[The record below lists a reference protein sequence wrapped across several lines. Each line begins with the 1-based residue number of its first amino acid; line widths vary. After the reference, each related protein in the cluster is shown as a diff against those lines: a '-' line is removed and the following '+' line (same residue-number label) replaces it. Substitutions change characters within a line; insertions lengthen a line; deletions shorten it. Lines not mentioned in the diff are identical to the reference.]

1 MSSCWPLD
9 PSREDA
15 FVATTLDM
23 ESTYPFPA
31 FSSSHSFIDSP
42 HTSRE
47 ALTTRLQTRSVLRC
61 ETCKRRFH
69 SKGNLVNHHQ
79 LYRH

>member
-9 PSREDA
+9 PSRENA
-15 FVATTLDM
+15 FVATMLDL
-23 ESTYPFPA
+23 EPTCPFPTP
-31 FSSSHSFIDSP
+31 SSSSSSIDSS
-42 HTSRE
+42 HTSWE
-47 ALTTRLQTRSVLRC
+47 VLTTMLQTRSVLRC

-69 SKGNLVNHHQ
+69 SKGNLANHHQ